1 MMHGHT
7 YIKFRILFAGAC
19 VMFVG
24 RTKFNIPE
32 RKLHIQCVCGYV
44 CMYRVSHDLWTL
56 LQEVIS

>member
-1 MMHGHT
+1 
-7 YIKFRILFAGAC
+7 
-19 VMFVG
+19 MFVG